1 MTKAEFFYNGDII
14 DVHCDEN
21 DIFEKIIIK
30 FSQKIEKKTDGMVFL
45 YKGQF
50 IDKNLTFIELANSID
65 KERKI
70 MSIVVNDINDKDNSI
85 ILKEN
90 KELKKKLNESN
101 KTIENLKKEIEELKY
116 QISKI
121 KSEGMIQANSLME
134 IIKNKD
140 KEINQLKEK
149 QNDINN
155 KKTIYFLYKGKR
167 IFSITCLGTETFYEI
182 EDKFFKEHSEYRHY
196 LPHFE
201 FKGEYINSYQ
211 TIDEIGIQNGDIV
224 NLIGLF

>member
-1 MTKAEFFYNGDII
+1 MAKAEFLYNGDKIY
-14 DVHCDEN
+14 VHCDEN

-30 FSQKIEKKTDGMVFL
+30 FSEKVEKKTDEMVFL

-50 IDKNLTFIELANSID
+50 IDKSLTFIELANSID

-70 MSIVVNDINDKDNSI
+70 ISIVVNDTNHKDNNF
-85 ILKEN
+85 LKEN

-101 KTIENLKKEIEELKY
+101 KTIENLKKEIQELKY
-116 QISKI
+116 QITKI
-121 KSEGMIQANSLME
+121 KSEGMIQVNSLME

-140 KEINQLKEK
+140 KEINQLKDK
-149 QNDINN
+149 QNEINN
-155 KKTIYFLYKGKR
+155 KKTIYFLFKGKR
-167 IFSITCLGTETFYEI
+167 IFSITCLGTETFSTI
-182 EDKFFKEHSEYRHY
+182 EEKFFKEHYQYTLNFRG
-196 LPHFE
+196 FE

-224 NLIGLF
+224 NLISLF